1 MPSFDESILF
11 LEEDYETSTV
21 LFDRLLQSLIHQ
33 ADFSKVRAIVIG
45 RFQKDSNMTREIL
58 TKIIETKRE
67 LAHLPIVANVD
78 FGHTNPLITF
88 PIGGSAKVA
97 ITKKKVDIEIF
108 EH

>member
-11 LEEDYETSTV
+11 LEEDYETSAV

-45 RFQKDSNMTREIL
+45 RFQKDSNITREIL
-58 TKIIETKRE
+58 AKIIETKRE

-88 PIGGSAKVA
+88 PIGGSARIDVS
-97 ITKKKVDIEIF
+97 TEKVDIEIVK
-108 EH
+108 H